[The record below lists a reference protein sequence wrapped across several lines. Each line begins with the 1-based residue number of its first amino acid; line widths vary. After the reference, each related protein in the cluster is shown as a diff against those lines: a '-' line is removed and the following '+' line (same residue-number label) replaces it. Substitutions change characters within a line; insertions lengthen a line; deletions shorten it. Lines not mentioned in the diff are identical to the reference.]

1 MKTRRYLDSDYGGG
15 QGEDDHHG
23 EDHVET
29 VQHLL
34 GDIHTSDLSQ
44 LWFNNLY
51 LMLFLFLHIEL
62 LTGAQS
68 PHRSETRLV
77 HSHWS
82 RSVGAV
88 L

>member
-1 MKTRRYLDSDYGGG
+1 MKTRSYLDSDYGGC

-34 GDIHTSDLSQ
+34 GDIHSSDLPK
-44 LWFNNLY
+44 LLFNKTY
-51 LMLFLFLHIEL
+51 LMLFLFLHTEL

-82 RSVGAV
+82 RSVEAV